1 MSRLT
6 DAERQGVF
14 EAQIAAN
21 VAAWK
26 AKRRQMGRP
35 VKEWIGKTADTPI
48 PDYVKERVRETWDD
62 VCYLSERPIRGKPF
76 DAEHVVRVKDGKKN
90 ANREG
95 NLRPA
100 LADAHKDKSRAEM
113 KAQALATR
121 KKRAAA
127 GTKAAPKKEI
137 LAREADVR
145 PPQRNASK
153 PPEKGG
159 RLESL
164 MALPRRP
171 MFT

>member
-1 MSRLT
+1 MTRLT
-6 DAERQGVF
+6 ASERQGVF

-26 AKRRQMGRP
+26 AKRKQMGRP

-76 DAEHVVRVKDGKKN
+76 DAEHVVRVRDGKAA

-113 KAQALATR
+113 KAQALADR

-127 GTKAAPKKEI
+127 GTKAAPKKE
-137 LAREADVR
+137 LKTAPAPVR
-145 PPQRNASK
+145 PPQKKASTV
-153 PPEKGG
+153 EKGSKVAQL
-159 RLESL
+159 RALRESRF
-164 MALPRRP
+164 AND
-171 MFT
+171 